1 MNLTI
6 SGHHLDVT
14 PAIREHVEGKFAPI
28 ERHGDHITRADVTLI
43 VEKHQHKAEANLH
56 VAGADLFASSE
67 SDDMYA
73 AIDALAEKLDRQVIK
88 QKEKRRGR

>member
-28 ERHGDHITRADVTLI
+28 ERHGDHITRADVTLV
-43 VEKHQHKAEANLH
+43 VEKHHHLS
-56 VAGADLFASSE
+56 LS
-67 SDDMYA
+67 
-73 AIDALAEKLDRQVIK
+73 ALAVAVFS
-88 QKEKRRGR
+88 RRGHEKGAVG

>member
-28 ERHGDHITRADVTLI
+28 ERHGDHITHMPVR
-43 VEKHQHKAEANLH
+43 
-56 VAGADLFASSE
+56 
-67 SDDMYA
+67 
-73 AIDALAEKLDRQVIK
+73 
-88 QKEKRRGR
+88 RRGGGSLPSRPQKRS